1 MYNDLVEKLSE
12 GPNFHD
18 LIFGAADKV
27 TLVTLE
33 ESANHSV
40 DSRGPKERRN
50 ERFLPASATAKVTKE
65 EG

>member
-18 LIFGAADKV
+18 VICGAADKV